1 MKHPSQEDLLGY
13 VLGAM
18 DAQEERDLQEQID
31 ANPEIEEQ
39 LLELRNS
46 MKPLESLSFGEPG
59 HRPGLARRTCELV
72 ANMNH
77 GKQNFFGG
85 SDTNANTNADAFG
98 EMLGASDA
106 GAIRHIFD
114 DEPASA
120 DRKVQPA
127 FSRFRDR
134 LVHPRSWSRVDVLA
148 GVAILAIFASILL
161 PAISQSRFQGRVTA
175 CQHNLKQVGT
185 AMLVYS
191 DLHAGRF
198 INVAGANLSVGNTS
212 LFGPVLKGRGF
223 IEDDS
228 VFSCAGRTDSEP
240 PRIPTLQQIRVAKGS
255 QLESL
260 KRRMGGHFGYSLG
273 FFEGNNYFA
282 PRNDGSA
289 HTVIIADAP
298 SSNLPGRASRN
309 HAGKG
314 QNCFFAD
321 GHCEFIPTHAIGD
334 DAIYENDL
342 GIVGPGVNV
351 QDNVIAPGHVPA
363 VRVHFE
369 LLETK

>member
-13 VLGAM
+13 VLGAL
-18 DAQEERDLQEQID
+18 DAQEERDLQEHID
-31 ANPEIEEQ
+31 ANPEVEEQ

-46 MKPLESLSFGEPG
+46 MRPLESLSFGQPG

-77 GKQNFFGG
+77 GKRDFFE
-85 SDTNANTNADAFG
+85 SFDAVSQIG
-98 EMLGASDA
+98 E
-106 GAIRHIFD
+106 IFD
-114 DEPASA
+114 DQPACSA
-120 DRKVQPA
+120 SDSSTERELKPAFA
-127 FSRFRDR
+127 FSRITDR

-161 PAISQSRFQGRVTA
+161 PAISQSRFHGRVNS
-175 CQHNLKQVGT
+175 CQHNLKEVGT

-191 DLHAGRF
+191 DLHCGRF
-198 INVAGANLSVGNTS
+198 IDVAGANLSVGNNS

-223 IEDDS
+223 ITDDAL
-228 VFSCAGRTDSEP
+228 FSCAGRTDGEA
-240 PRIPTLQQIRVAKGS
+240 PRIPTLQQIRSAEGS
-255 QLESL
+255 QLEAL
-260 KRRMGGHFGYSLG
+260 KRRLGGHFGYSLG
-273 FFEGNNYFA
+273 FFEGNKYFA

-298 SSNLPGRASRN
+298 SAELPGRASKN
-309 HAGKG
+309 HSGKG

-321 GHCEFIPTHAIGD
+321 GHCKFIPTHAIGD

-369 LLETK
+369 VLETQ